1 MSGPRSGTPVGRAVT
16 GPSAL
21 AGDPKRFWTLT
32 KTLAVAE
39 FKLRFFD
46 SVFGY
51 LWTLARPLMLFGT
64 LYIVFTQFLTVSDQ
78 PHFAVSLLLGIVLFS
93 YFTDATSAAVS
104 CVVDRENLVRKI
116 HFPRLAIPMSVV
128 MTATFNLVLNMV
140 VVLAFAFSQGI
151 TPRWTWLEMP
161 FLVGALMMLSVG
173 FAALLSALFVR
184 FRDIRP
190 IWEVATQVL
199 FYASMI
205 LVPYETIYEKYPDVA
220 DALLL
225 SPLAAIIQQARHAFI
240 DPSIPGAAA
249 TNGGWAAVIAAVL
262 LCVLTIIVGL
272 WVFNREA
279 PRVAEDL

>member
-1 MSGPRSGTPVGRAVT
+1 MSAPPVPAVGRAVT

-21 AGDPKRFWTLT
+21 AGDPKRFWALT
-32 KTLAVAE
+32 RTLAVSE
-39 FKLRFFD
+39 FKLRFFG
-46 SVFGY
+46 SIFGY
-51 LWTLARPLMLFGT
+51 LWTLIRPLMLFGT
-64 LYIVFTQFLTVSDQ
+64 LYVVFTQFLTVSNQ
-78 PHFAVSLLLGIVLFS
+78 PHFAVSLLFGIVLFS
-93 YFTDATSAAVS
+93 YFTDATSAAVG

-128 MTATFNLVLNMV
+128 LTATFNLALNML

-151 TPRWTWLEMP
+151 GPRWTWLEMP
-161 FLVGALMMLSVG
+161 FLFGALMLLSVG

-190 IWEVATQVL
+190 IWEVVTQVL

-205 LVPYETIYEKYPDVA
+205 LVPYETIHGKYPGVA
-220 DALLL
+220 NALLL
-225 SPLAAIIQQARHAFI
+225 SPLASIIQQARHAFI
-240 DPSIPGAAA
+240 DASIPGAAA
-249 TNGGWAAVIAAVL
+249 TNGGWTSVVVAV
-262 LCVLTIIVGL
+262 VLTFAIVAFGL